1 MRRTIALS
9 LFTLVAL
16 TPTVRSQAPA
26 SKPTQGDPA
35 EEVRQMQKRYADAI
49 QKSDTAALG
58 KIWADDYTF
67 TNGTG
72 QLVTKAQRLANLRT
86 GATNVQSADETDVQ
100 VRVYGRDASVLTS
113 RVTLKAQYSGKEGS
127 GAYRNTAVWV
137 KTPAGWQMAANQITL
152 IAK

>member
-1 MRRTIALS
+1 MTAPDIVSSLAEHQRSAVGSPGGPMRRTIALS

-49 QKSDTAALG
+49 QQSDTAALG

-86 GATNVQSADETDVQ
+86 GAT
-100 VRVYGRDASVLTS
+100 
-113 RVTLKAQYSGKEGS
+113 
-127 GAYRNTAVWV
+127 
-137 KTPAGWQMAANQITL
+137 
-152 IAK
+152 